1 MINNLKDDKQHD
13 DKTSFLNDN
22 EVATN
27 GQAKYYDDSNVI
39 IIIIWL
45 YKFYLILKKNLCYHR
60 MMKLRKTK
68 KAKKVSYFPIH
79 LLFFKR
85 TY

>member
-1 MINNLKDDKQHD
+1 MINNSKDDKQHD
-13 DKTSFLNDN
+13 DKTSFLNDTK
-22 EVATN
+22 VATN

-39 IIIIWL
+39 I
-45 YKFYLILKKNLCYHR
+45 YMNFRFKKIYLCYYR

-68 KAKKVSYFPIH
+68 KTKKVSYFPNH

-85 TY
+85 IY

>member
-45 YKFYLILKKNLCYHR
+45 YKFYLI
-60 MMKLRKTK
+60 
-68 KAKKVSYFPIH
+68 
-79 LLFFKR
+79 
-85 TY
+85 